1 LAAKRLTRKE
11 IVHKDPIQ
19 IALENTSSW
28 IVRNRVLLVS
38 GLVIICLAILA
49 VYGWNNYSSS
59 RGDEM
64 QIAVAEGLERYHGKV
79 KHAEEEGS
87 GEAGEEGSEAPEDL
101 PEPSYT
107 FSSDSERLEKSLA
120 SFEKTAEEF
129 EGTRIGDLALFYTA
143 LCHIDMGNAE
153 QAAPI
158 LQGLIGNSDYKDV
171 RNLARNSASQLAA
184 ENNETERAIALLE
197 EIVEDPSD
205 NYPVQFTLMNI
216 AMLYEA
222 VGNTDQAIK
231 AYQRVATEY
240 AETSS
245 AAEAGR
251 KLSSLDPKGEK
262 SSSIID
268 ENSSEE
274 MLPVAE

>member
-1 LAAKRLTRKE
+1 MAAKRLTRKE
-11 IVHKDPIQ
+11 IVHKDPIR

-38 GLVIICLAILA
+38 GLVIVCVAVLA

-64 QIAVAEGLERYHGKV
+64 QIAFAEGLDLYHGTV
-79 KHAEEEGS
+79 KPAEEEAS
-87 GEAGEEGSEAPEDL
+87 GEAGEGGSEAPEDL

-120 SFEKTAEEF
+120 SFEKTAEDF
-129 EGTRIGDLALFYTA
+129 KGTRIGDLALFYTA

-158 LQGLIGNSDYKDV
+158 LQGLTDNSDYKDV

-268 ENSSEE
+268 GNSSEG